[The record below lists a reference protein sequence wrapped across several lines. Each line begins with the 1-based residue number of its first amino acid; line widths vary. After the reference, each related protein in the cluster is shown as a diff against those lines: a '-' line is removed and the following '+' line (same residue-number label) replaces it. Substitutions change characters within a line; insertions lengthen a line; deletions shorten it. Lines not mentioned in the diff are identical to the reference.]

1 MICGYEVWGIVTMK
15 GDSMVI
21 RVLMLLLSFMVVT
34 NLILVLVGILF
45 KVNMYKKYGRAIV
58 IFYSG
63 FFLFII
69 AVFIVFA
76 MLGLL

>member
-1 MICGYEVWGIVTMK
+1 MIVRI
-15 GDSMVI
+15 
-21 RVLMLLLSFMVVT
+21 LMLLLSFMIVT
-34 NLILVLVGILF
+34 NLIIVLVGMLF
-45 KVNMYKKYGRAIV
+45 KINMYKKYGRAIV